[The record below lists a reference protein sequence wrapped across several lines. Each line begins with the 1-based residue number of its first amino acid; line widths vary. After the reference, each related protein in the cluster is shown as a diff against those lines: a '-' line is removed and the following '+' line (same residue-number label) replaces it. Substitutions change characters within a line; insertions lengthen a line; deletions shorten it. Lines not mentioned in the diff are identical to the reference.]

1 MKIKVLGK
9 NSFVARNILFS
20 NEVKFFD
27 KKYLHEID
35 KLKKLK
41 IPKWDVLIYFF
52 AYYGEDKIIS
62 EQVNYKYFKK
72 IYDLNLSKKYVY
84 ISTLDTLNKNVNSI
98 YKINKL
104 KSEIFSSKFENIKV
118 VRLSYPFGLGQSE
131 DRLVPKII
139 KKLNQNSEIVIN
151 DFLIR
156 LTPINYITENEVLN
170 ENFKYHNL
178 TPSNSELFSKIVN
191 KLKKNLYSKSKILI
205 NNSDLTDH
213 FSDIHHSLG
222 IVDSKIYLSDLSK
235 QMYIHS

>member
-27 KKYLHEID
+27 KKYLNEID

-52 AYYGEDKIIS
+52 AYYGADKIIS
-62 EQVNYKYFKK
+62 EHVNYKYFKK
-72 IYDLNLSKKYVY
+72 IYDLNLSKKYIY

-139 KKLNQNSEIVIN
+139 KKLNHNSEIVIN

-156 LTPINYITENEVLN
+156 LTPIIYITENEVLN

-213 FSDIHHSLG
+213 FADIHHSLG
-222 IVDSKIYLSDLSK
+222 IVDSKIYLSNLSK
-235 QMYIHS
+235 QMYIHN